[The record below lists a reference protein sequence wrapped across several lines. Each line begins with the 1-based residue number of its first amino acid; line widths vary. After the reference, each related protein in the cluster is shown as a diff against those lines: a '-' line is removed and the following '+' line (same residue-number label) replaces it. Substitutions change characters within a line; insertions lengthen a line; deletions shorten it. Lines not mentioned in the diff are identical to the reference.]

1 MRRTFGTEPLD
12 DTIVTYAWDEGEFAQ
27 VEAYANSLPR
37 AQPQAPDLSRWP
49 QTPRTSP
56 TTPVANGNFGTTL
69 SATLGSSADIITFRA
84 AIGHNSQTYSAASS
98 TSPAAM
104 ATTAP
109 VLVLDPKAGR
119 AAARAAFEAIVD
131 ENLRCGLYL
140 SQRNTL
146 IAATRDPRCTRIH
159 VRVLAEIIDRMNSKT
174 GMAFPGYATIALDA
188 AALPPGI
195 DPPVDGCEPKYI
207 RNIVSNLLQ
216 SGLPRLSAARA
227 RGRRP
232 GAGALHGG
240 SPIGRRP
247 ATRGHGVCQQDPDAR
262 SP

>member
-131 ENLRCGLYL
+131 ENLRCGLTPIPAQYPDC
-140 SQRNTL
+140 RY
-146 IAATRDPRCTRIH
+146 TR
-159 VRVLAEIIDRMNSKT
+159 
-174 GMAFPGYATIALDA
+174 
-188 AALPPGI
+188 PPLH
-195 DPPVDGCEPKYI
+195 PHS
-207 RNIVSNLLQ
+207 R
-216 SGLPRLSAARA
+216 ARA
-227 RGRRP
+227 G
-232 GAGALHGG
+232 
-240 SPIGRRP
+240 
-247 ATRGHGVCQQDPDAR
+247 
-262 SP
+262 